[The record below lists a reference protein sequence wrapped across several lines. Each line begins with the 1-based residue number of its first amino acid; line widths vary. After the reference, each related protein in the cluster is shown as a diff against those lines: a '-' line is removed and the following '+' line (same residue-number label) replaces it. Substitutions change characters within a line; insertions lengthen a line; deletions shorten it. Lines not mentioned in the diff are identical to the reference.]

1 MGVIT
6 RWGLMAEAQFMSDL
20 AIGVGNVLNKKKE
33 ERSKGIPGKK
43 SSINKGSEI
52 GANWSYTHPLYLEM
66 LV

>member
-33 ERSKGIPGKK
+33 ERRKK
-43 SSINKGSEI
+43 QG
-52 GANWSYTHPLYLEM
+52 HPRQEE
-66 LV
+66 